1 MMERV
6 MVLSRISFLS
16 GRSRCRIA
24 LALALLLAVVGGTL
38 LAGRLQAEDAPADAD
53 AIGSGTLLLSGKGVA
68 ESLPAVRLGTDMDV
82 TVSGPIARVRVTQAF
97 RNTSDRWMEATY
109 LYPLPEDGAVDSL
122 KMVVGDRVIV
132 GHIKRRAEAREIYEK
147 ARERG
152 QKAGLVEAERPN
164 MFRNSVANVGPGE
177 TVLIQIEY
185 QAPVRQVAGEFALR
199 LPLVVG
205 PRYVPA
211 QATAENPA
219 RTETAVAKDI
229 DEVTAPLAVPALGK
243 ALNPVSITVHLAPG
257 FVPANL
263 ISPYHRIAVSDDG
276 AQARTIRLAD
286 GTVPADRDFE
296 LRWRSASADPT
307 LSLFRQ
313 ALDGK
318 DYVMASIVPP
328 ARLPQGKAPPREMV
342 FVIDNSGSMGGQSM
356 DAAKES
362 LLHALDTLRPEDR
375 FNVIRFDD
383 TMTQLFEQS
392 VPATPEQIATARRF
406 TEGLEANGG
415 TEMLPALKAALVDA
429 TPDDVK
435 GVRQVIFLTDGDLSN
450 EKDMMAEIAAHGGR
464 SRVFMVGI
472 GSAPNT
478 FLMRRMAEA
487 GRGTYTNIG
496 DGSEVNAKM
505 TALLDRLKAP
515 VARDLT
521 VTVDGA
527 PLDFTPRRLPDLYA
541 GEPLVLLGQGQNLSG
556 RLTVSGMIGDK
567 PWSHAVDLSAAVDSP
582 AVARLWANRR
592 VAEIE
597 AARAAGETEDN
608 QADGQIADL
617 GLAYSLVTSQTSL
630 VAVDETP
637 TRPAGARLTREE
649 LPLLLPAGWDF
660 DTLFN
665 GAAAHATPPAAGA
678 EAGEA
683 DAITLPRTATG
694 YMTLVEKGSLALL
707 LGAALLLA
715 GTRRKA
721 RA

>member
-1 MMERV
+1 MMEPV

-38 LAGRLQAEDAPADAD
+38 LAGRLQAEDAPADGD

-185 QAPVRQVAGEFALR
+185 QAPVRQVSGEFALR

-219 RTETAVAKDI
+219 RSETAVAKDI
-229 DEVTAPLAVPALGK
+229 DEVTAPLAAPALGK
-243 ALNPVSITVHLAPG
+243 GLNPVSITVHLAPG

-286 GTVPADRDFE
+286 GAVPADRDFE

-505 TALLDRLKAP
+505 NALLDRLKAP

-567 PWSHAVDLSAAVDSP
+567 PWSQTVDLSAAVDSP

-597 AARAAGETEDN
+597 AARAAGETEDD
-608 QADGQIADL
+608 QADGQIAEL

-683 DAITLPRTATG
+683 EAVTLPRTATG
-694 YMTLVEKGSLALL
+694 YMALVEKGGLALL
-707 LGAALLLA
+707 LGVALLLA
-715 GTRRKA
+715 GARRKV
-721 RA
+721 RV

>member
-1 MMERV
+1 
-6 MVLSRISFLS
+6 MVLSRLSLFS

-38 LAGRLQAEDAPADAD
+38 LAGRLRAEDAPSDGD

-82 TVSGPIARVRVTQAF
+82 TVSGAIARVRVTQAF

-109 LYPLPEDGAVDSL
+109 LYPLPEDGAVDTL

-185 QAPVRQVAGEFALR
+185 QAPVRQVSGEFSLR

-211 QATAENPA
+211 QATADNPA
-219 RTETAVAKDI
+219 RTEAAVAKDI
-229 DEVTAPLAVPALGK
+229 DEVTAPLAAPALGK
-243 ALNPVSITVHLAPG
+243 GLNPVSITVHLAPG

-276 AQARTIRLAD
+276 AQTRTIRLAD
-286 GTVPADRDFE
+286 GEVPADRDFE

-313 ALDGK
+313 SLDGK
-318 DYVMASIVPP
+318 DYVMAAIVPP

-383 TMTQLFEQS
+383 TMTQLFDQS
-392 VPATPEQIATARRF
+392 VPATPEQVATARRF

-429 TPDDVK
+429 TPDEAPNAVQ
-435 GVRQVIFLTDGDLSN
+435 GVRQVVFLTDGDLSN

-464 SRVFMVGI
+464 SQVFMVGI

-515 VARDLT
+515 VARDLK

-527 PLDFTPRRLPDLYA
+527 PIDFTPRRLPDLYV
-541 GEPLVLLGQGQNLSG
+541 GEPLVLLGRGQALSG

-567 PWSHAVDLSAAVDSP
+567 PWSQTVDLSAAVDSP

-597 AARAAGETEDN
+597 AARAAGEVEDD

-665 GAAAHATPPAAGA
+665 GAAAHATPPTAGA

-683 DAITLPRTATG
+683 EAVTLPRTATG
-694 YMTLVEKGSLALL
+694 YMALVETGGLALL
-707 LGAALLLA
+707 LGVALLLA
-715 GTRRKA
+715 GTRRKVGA
-721 RA
+721 

>member
-1 MMERV
+1 
-6 MVLSRISFLS
+6 MVLSRLSLFS
-16 GRSRCRIA
+16 GRSRCQIA

-38 LAGRLQAEDAPADAD
+38 LAGRLRAEDAPSDGD

-82 TVSGPIARVRVTQAF
+82 TVSGAIARVRVTQAF

-185 QAPVRQVAGEFALR
+185 QAPVRQVSGEFSLR

-211 QATAENPA
+211 QATADNPA
-219 RTETAVAKDI
+219 RTEAAAAKDI
-229 DEVTAPLAVPALGK
+229 DEVTAPLAAPALGK
-243 ALNPVSITVHLAPG
+243 GLNPVSITVHLAPG

-276 AQARTIRLAD
+276 AQTRTIRLAD
-286 GTVPADRDFE
+286 GEVPADRDFE

-313 ALDGK
+313 SLDGK

-383 TMTQLFEQS
+383 TMTQLFDHS
-392 VPATPEQIATARRF
+392 VPATPEQVATARRF

-415 TEMLPALKAALVDA
+415 TEMLPALKAALVDS
-429 TPDDVK
+429 TPGDAPNAVQ
-435 GVRQVIFLTDGDLSN
+435 GVRQVVFLTDGDLSN

-515 VARDLT
+515 VARDLK
-521 VTVDGA
+521 VKVDGA
-527 PLDFTPRRLPDLYA
+527 PIDFTPRRLPDLYV
-541 GEPLVLLGQGQNLSG
+541 GEPLVLLGRGQALSG

-567 PWSHAVDLSAAVDSP
+567 PWSQTVDLSAAVDSP

-597 AARAAGETEDN
+597 AARAAGEVEDD

-665 GAAAHATPPAAGA
+665 GAAAHAMPPTAGA

-683 DAITLPRTATG
+683 EAVTLPRTATG
-694 YMTLVEKGSLALL
+694 YMALVEKGGLALL
-707 LGAALLLA
+707 LGVALLLA
-715 GTRRKA
+715 GTRRKVGA
-721 RA
+721 

>member
-1 MMERV
+1 
-6 MVLSRISFLS
+6 
-16 GRSRCRIA
+16 
-24 LALALLLAVVGGTL
+24 
-38 LAGRLQAEDAPADAD
+38 
-53 AIGSGTLLLSGKGVA
+53 
-68 ESLPAVRLGTDMDV
+68 
-82 TVSGPIARVRVTQAF
+82 
-97 RNTSDRWMEATY
+97 
-109 LYPLPEDGAVDSL
+109 
-122 KMVVGDRVIV
+122 
-132 GHIKRRAEAREIYEK
+132 
-147 ARERG
+147 
-152 QKAGLVEAERPN
+152 
-164 MFRNSVANVGPGE
+164 
-177 TVLIQIEY
+177 
-185 QAPVRQVAGEFALR
+185 
-199 LPLVVG
+199 
-205 PRYVPA
+205 
-211 QATAENPA
+211 
-219 RTETAVAKDI
+219 
-229 DEVTAPLAVPALGK
+229 
-243 ALNPVSITVHLAPG
+243 
-257 FVPANL
+257 
-263 ISPYHRIAVSDDG
+263 
-276 AQARTIRLAD
+276 
-286 GTVPADRDFE
+286 
-296 LRWRSASADPT
+296 
-307 LSLFRQ
+307 
-313 ALDGK
+313 
-318 DYVMASIVPP
+318 
-328 ARLPQGKAPPREMV
+328 MV

-429 TPDDVK
+429 TPDDEQ

-472 GSAPNT
+472 GSAPNN

-496 DGSEVNAKM
+496 DGTEVNAKM

-541 GEPLVLLGQGQNLSG
+541 GEPLVLLGQAQNLSG

-567 PWSHAVDLSAAVDSP
+567 PWSQTVDLSAAVDSP
-582 AVARLWANRR
+582 AVAGSANRR

-597 AARAAGETEDN
+597 AARAAGETEDD
-608 QADGQIADL
+608 QADGQIAEL

-683 DAITLPRTATG
+683 EAVTLRAATG
-694 YMTLVEKGSLALL
+694 YMALVEKGSLALL
-707 LGAALLLA
+707 LGVALLA
-715 GTRRKA
+715 GARRKA

>member
-1 MMERV
+1 
-6 MVLSRISFLS
+6 MVLSRLSLFS

-38 LAGRLQAEDAPADAD
+38 LAGRLRAEDAPSDGD

-82 TVSGPIARVRVTQAF
+82 TVSGAIARVRVTQAF

-185 QAPVRQVAGEFALR
+185 QAPVRQVSGEFSLR

-211 QATAENPA
+211 QATADNPA
-219 RTETAVAKDI
+219 RTEAAVAKDI
-229 DEVTAPLAVPALGK
+229 DEVTAPLAAPALGK
-243 ALNPVSITVHLAPG
+243 GLNPVSITVHLAPG

-276 AQARTIRLAD
+276 AQTRTIRLAD
-286 GTVPADRDFE
+286 GEVPADRDFE

-313 ALDGK
+313 SLDGK
-318 DYVMASIVPP
+318 DYVMAAIVPP

-383 TMTQLFEQS
+383 TMTQLFDQS
-392 VPATPEQIATARRF
+392 VPATPEQVATARRF

-429 TPDDVK
+429 TPDEAPNAVQ
-435 GVRQVIFLTDGDLSN
+435 GVRQVVFLTDGDLSN

-515 VARDLT
+515 VARDLK

-527 PLDFTPRRLPDLYA
+527 PIDFTPRRLPDLYV
-541 GEPLVLLGQGQNLSG
+541 GEPLVLLGRGQALSG

-567 PWSHAVDLSAAVDSP
+567 PWSQTVDLSAAVDSP

-597 AARAAGETEDN
+597 AARAAGEVEDD

-665 GAAAHATPPAAGA
+665 GAAAHATPPTVGA

-683 DAITLPRTATG
+683 EAVTLPRTATG
-694 YMTLVEKGSLALL
+694 YMALVEKGGLALL
-707 LGAALLLA
+707 LGAVLLLA
-715 GTRRKA
+715 GTRRKV

>member
-1 MMERV
+1 

-38 LAGRLQAEDAPADAD
+38 LAGRLQAEDAPADGD

-211 QATAENPA
+211 KATAENPA
-219 RTETAVAKDI
+219 RPEAAVAKDI
-229 DEVTAPLAVPALGK
+229 DEVTAPLAAPALGK
-243 ALNPVSITVHLAPG
+243 GLNPVSITVHLAPG
-257 FVPANL
+257 FAPANL

-286 GTVPADRDFE
+286 GAVPADRDFE

-356 DAAKES
+356 DAAKAS

-472 GSAPNT
+472 GFAPNN

-496 DGSEVNAKM
+496 DGTEVNAKM

-541 GEPLVLLGQGQNLSG
+541 GEPLVLLGQAQNLSG

-567 PWSHAVDLSAAVDSP
+567 PWSQTVDLSAAVDSP

-608 QADGQIADL
+608 QADGQIAEL

-637 TRPAGARLTREE
+637 TRPAGAWLTREE

-665 GAAAHATPPAAGA
+665 GAAAHATPPSAGA

-683 DAITLPRTATG
+683 EAVTLPRTATG
-694 YMTLVEKGSLALL
+694 YMALVEKGCLALL
-707 LGAALLLA
+707 LGVALLLA